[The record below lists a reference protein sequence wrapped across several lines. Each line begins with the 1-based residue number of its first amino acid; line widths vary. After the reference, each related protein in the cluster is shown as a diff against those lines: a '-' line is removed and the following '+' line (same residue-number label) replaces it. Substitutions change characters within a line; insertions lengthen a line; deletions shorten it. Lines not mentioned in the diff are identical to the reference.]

1 MRTALVLG
9 ATGLIG
15 GHLVRLLA
23 AQPEYGRVVAL
34 VRRPTGLRHPKL
46 AERIVDY
53 ERLAEARDA
62 FAVDDLFCC
71 LGTTIKKAGSQ
82 DAFRRVDY
90 DYPMA
95 AARLAKEAGVK
106 RFLLVSSM
114 GADPRATVFYS
125 RVKGELERDLAAL
138 GLPALL
144 IFRPS
149 LLLGE
154 RQEVRVGESIAAAL
168 MRALDPFLKVGPLAR
183 VRAIEGRTVA
193 RAMVRA
199 ALQGPAGVQVYLN
212 DAIQRMGE

>member
-15 GHLVRLLA
+15 GHLLRLLA

-62 FAVDDLFCC
+62 LAVDDLFCC

-82 DAFRRVDY
+82 AAFRRVDY

-114 GADPRATVFYS
+114 GADPRAAVFYS

-138 GLPALL
+138 DLPALL

-154 RQEVRVGESIAAAL
+154 RQEVRMGESIAAAI
-168 MRALDPFLKVGPLAR
+168 MRALDPLLKVGPLAR